1 MKLSTHGEAPVD
13 IVNYEEASRVDFCTS
28 EYFYDD
34 VETVI
39 RNSDVEDGYDGLPIS
54 GDLISQMK
62 AEIKAEEAQN

>member
-1 MKLSTHGEAPVD
+1 MMLSTHGEAPVD
-13 IVNYEEASRVDFCTS
+13 IVNYEEASRVEFCTS